1 MNRLLRIAIAAA
13 VCAVCMATA
22 VGCLKG
28 YDGNVVYVLKPLV
41 SNGSENEDVDHYIT
55 AYAYYADT
63 THWTVAS
70 YDDAVAMR
78 ITNRESGD
86 VRTEP
91 AAVSEP
97 FVEAAG
103 NGHYSVEMTLRP
115 RTMMIVAVD
124 TEMKLYGYREQ
135 KLPEGL
141 TSIFETVIFYPTRA
155 AKQFKAGVWMMFNDF
170 YVEPE
175 PEPEPEQPD
184 DPENPDDGGD
194 GDDEENDG
202 GDDPENPEQPDDP
215 ENPDDGDE
223 EEDNNDVEGEDA
235 GSDDDNS
242 EQNTK

>member
-97 FVEAAG
+97 FVEAAS

-184 DPENPDDGGD
+184 DGGD
-194 GDDEENDG
+194 GDDEEDDG

-215 ENPDDGDE
+215 ENPDDGGDGGDDE
-223 EEDNNDVEGEDA
+223 DDNNDVEGEDA